1 MIKKM
6 NKMNILEFYLK
17 GEYGYYRC
25 FIQCDGQVLPYI
37 KGCNGNFF
45 IIFFSNGRIIKT
57 NDLWIDTNLWVNIP
71 ENIYICKVELYK
83 NQNFTEEY
91 IY

>member
-1 MIKKM
+1 M
-6 NKMNILEFYLK
+6 NKMNILEFYFK
-17 GEYGYYRC
+17 GEYGYHRC

-45 IIFFSNGRIIKT
+45 IVFFSNGRIIKT
-57 NDLWIDTNLWVNIP
+57 NDLWVDTNLWVNIP
-71 ENIYICKVELYK
+71 ENIYICKVELYN